1 MNKTFTLTIHCDTSA
16 FHPENMPEEL
26 ATQVEIMGILNG
38 VRQVVSFGATGEA
51 ASTPMAKKQGSG
63 N

>member
-26 ATQVEIMGILNG
+26 ATQVEIMGIKWS
-38 VRQVVSFGATGEA
+38 VSAQQGEA